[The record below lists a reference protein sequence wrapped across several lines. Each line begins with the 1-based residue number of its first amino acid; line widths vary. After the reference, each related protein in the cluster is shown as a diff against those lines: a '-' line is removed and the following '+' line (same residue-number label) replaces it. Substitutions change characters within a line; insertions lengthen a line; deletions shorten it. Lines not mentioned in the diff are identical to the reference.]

1 MQEKKPIL
9 QKFNSF
15 LICRP
20 EYKAKAYQI

>member
-20 EYKAKAYQI
+20 EYKAEAHQI